1 MTMETDNKPTPDT
14 GEKALV
20 PAPANDAPEPAE
32 TDTAATEPQPADA
45 PPAETSQIAA
55 TDLLELIRAAEERGY
70 RKGIDE
76 AARKNISATNGLWSA
91 PETRRH
97 EDDYDTS
104 TEILKTIRPGVWD
117 M

>member
-1 MTMETDNKPTPDT
+1 VEKKEKKQNNPPPDPA
-14 GEKALV
+14 ENP
-20 PAPANDAPEPAE
+20 PAPANDAPEPTE

-55 TDLLELIRAAEERGY
+55 TDLLNLIRAAEERGY

-97 EDDYDTS
+97 EDDYDTG

>member
-14 GEKALV
+14 GEKA
-20 PAPANDAPEPAE
+20 PAPANDAPEPTE

-55 TDLLELIRAAEERGY
+55 TDLLIRAAEERGY

-97 EDDYDTS
+97 EDDYDTG